1 MMWTIAAATTI
12 STSTRAALTIS
23 KIASCRWVYSGRF
36 FPFHKENTPMVTSYC
51 TIVIRYYSMSVSG
64 SSVPLPSEH
73 YYLDYVVPFGNIHPS
88 TYHSKDSFS
97 CRFFSSYPK
106 TKSSSSSSILL
117 RNESLRFV
125 LTEKGKVSSDTV
137 QVRVVVATDLLLTEE
152 KSSSSA
158 TGPTTSIV
166 STLSH
171 ALDIA
176 QRHQMDL
183 IGVQL
188 SQTPPVVKVMEKAD
202 LKQNDNKSNVS
213 TVSSSKISQGNQQQW
228 QPVASGK
235 KKVTTPTTTVK
246 EFKFKV
252 GIAENDLVRKLQ
264 QVKANLQKGYTC
276 QVSIFCPK
284 RFYKEEEEGGGTGG
298 GYNSNNYNIDQ
309 RIYEHVEEF
318 LLQEPKVKRNK
329 NTTTIVLQPKQIL
342 TKDKN

>member
-1 MMWTIAAATTI
+1 M
-12 STSTRAALTIS
+12 
-23 KIASCRWVYSGRF
+23 
-36 FPFHKENTPMVTSYC
+36 
-51 TIVIRYYSMSVSG
+51 
-64 SSVPLPSEH
+64 
-73 YYLDYVVPFGNIHPS
+73 
-88 TYHSKDSFS
+88 
-97 CRFFSSYPK
+97 
-106 TKSSSSSSILL
+106 
-117 RNESLRFV
+117 

-158 TGPTTSIV
+158 AGPTTSIV

-188 SQTPPVVKVMEKAD
+188 SQTPPVVKVMDKAA
-202 LKQNDNKSNVS
+202 LTQSNNKSNVS
-213 TVSSSKISQGNQQQW
+213 TVSSSQGNQQQR
-228 QPVASGK
+228 QPVPSGK
-235 KKVTTPTTTVK
+235 KKVTTPAATVK

-276 QVSIFCPK
+276 QVIIFCPK
-284 RFYKEEEEGGGTGG
+284 RFYKEEEGEGGGTGG
-298 GYNSNNYNIDQ
+298 DYNSNNYNIDQ

-318 LLQEPKVKRNK
+318 LLHEPKVKRNK
-329 NTTTIVLQPKQIL
+329 NISTIVLQPKQIL
-342 TKDKN
+342 KKDKN